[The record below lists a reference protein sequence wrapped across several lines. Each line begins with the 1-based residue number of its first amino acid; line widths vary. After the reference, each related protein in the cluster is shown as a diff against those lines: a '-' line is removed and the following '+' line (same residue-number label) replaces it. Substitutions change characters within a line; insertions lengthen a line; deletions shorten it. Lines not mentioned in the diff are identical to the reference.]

1 MAGMQ
6 VVVRMMEFRHMFLAD
21 IKSAPEK
28 LLLHKDPVHLVVF
41 YTLQGMPPLSAHS

>member
-1 MAGMQ
+1 MQ
-6 VVVRMMEFRHMFLAD
+6 VVVGMMEFRHMFLAN

-28 LLLHKDPVHLVVF
+28 LLLHKDPVHLLVF